1 MTELLFENK
10 NNIKLCFNTL
20 LEKDGLFDKRNY
32 EVHNKYKSLDFDTI
46 NNNSYYDI
54 ISRCKNDSSK
64 YIYVYFINT
73 TNFMSKSNKS
83 KYGSLFDIEKKI
95 KEFYNINSNLKINI
109 NIIIVLTRS
118 YKLNI
123 QILEKKVIE
132 KLNIKNV
139 QIFLYNNLLFNISK
153 HNLIPKHIRVVSN
166 PKDIKEICELKNITK
181 EQLPKIQLRDPLAI
195 FYGIKKGELF
205 EFKRTSQNSGEYVYY
220 RLCVT

>member
-1 MTELLFENK
+1 MSEILFENK
-10 NNIKLCFNTL
+10 NNINLCFKNL
-20 LEKDGLFDKRNY
+20 LGKDGLFDKRNY
-32 EVHNKYKSLDFDTI
+32 EVHNKYKSLDLDTI
-46 NNNSYYDI
+46 NNSYYDI
-54 ISRCKNDSSK
+54 ISRCKSDSDK

-139 QIFLYNNLLFNISK
+139 QNI
-153 HNLIPKHIRVVSN
+153 
-166 PKDIKEICELKNITK
+166 
-181 EQLPKIQLRDPLAI
+181 PL
-195 FYGIKKGELF
+195 
-205 EFKRTSQNSGEYVYY
+205 
-220 RLCVT
+220 